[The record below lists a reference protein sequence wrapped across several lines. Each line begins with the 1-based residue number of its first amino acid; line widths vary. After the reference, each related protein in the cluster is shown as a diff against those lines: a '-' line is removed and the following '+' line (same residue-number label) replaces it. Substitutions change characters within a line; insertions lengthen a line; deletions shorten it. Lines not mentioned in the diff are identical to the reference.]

1 MYVVLDKIVLKLIY
15 ERSNFTD
22 VNIKVLKKS
31 WQVIL
36 TNRHQALLI
45 NIPNVQLDQLVKVHI
60 NLGIVNTVVPIGYL
74 HNGTGF

>member
-60 NLGIVNTVVPIGYL
+60 NLGIVNTVVPIRTL